1 MLPLR
6 LMLKVEN
13 ISFGYTEKPVLESVS
28 FEAKKGEHISIVGES
43 GSGKTT
49 LLKLLYGVYDLNQ
62 GNISW
67 KETPILGPKFN
78 LLVGTEFMKYVSQEF
93 DLVPYFTVEETVG
106 KYLSNFYLKKKTQ
119 RIKELLEL
127 VELIDYDKTK
137 ITNLSGGQ
145 KQRVSI
151 ATALAKEPEII
162 LLDEPFSHIDNFQKH
177 HLRRNL
183 FNYFKA
189 SNITCIVATHDKE
202 DVLGYAD
209 KVLVLGNTKIVAQ
222 NTPEQLYKNPKSP
235 LVASFFS
242 EYNLIDGKVVYAHQ
256 LKPVEKSSLEVKVVQ
271 SYFKGSYFLIQGKRG
286 KQTFLFEN
294 NQSINPG
301 EKVFLQ
307 IVKK

>member
-1 MLPLR
+1 
-6 LMLKVEN
+6 MLKVEN
-13 ISFGYTEKPVLESVS
+13 ISFGYTEVPILESVS
-28 FEAKKGEHISIVGES
+28 FEAKAGEHISIVGES

-62 GNISW
+62 GSISW
-67 KETPILGPKFN
+67 KDTSILGPKFN
-78 LLVGTEFMKYVSQEF
+78 LVVGTEFMKYVSQEF

-106 KYLSNFYLKKKTQ
+106 KHLSNFYLKKKAK
-119 RIKELLEL
+119 RIQELLEVVDL
-127 VELIDYDKTK
+127 KDYRKTK

-189 SNITCIVATHDKE
+189 NDITCIVATHDKE

-209 KVLVLGNTKIVAQ
+209 KVLVLDNAKIAAQ

-242 EYNLIDGKVVYAHQ
+242 EYNLIDGKVIYANQ
-256 LKPVEKSSLEVKVVQ
+256 LKIVEKSCLEVEVVQ
-271 SYFKGSYFLIQGKRG
+271 SYFKGSHFLIQTKRG
-286 KQTFLFEN
+286 KQTILFEN
-294 NQSINPG
+294 NNEMKPG
-301 EKVFLQ
+301 ESVFLQ

>member
-1 MLPLR
+1 
-6 LMLKVEN
+6 MLKVEN
-13 ISFGYTEKPVLESVS
+13 ISFGYTKTPVLESVS
-28 FEAKKGEHISIVGES
+28 FEAKTGEHISIVGES

-67 KETPILGPKFN
+67 KGKPILGPKFN
-78 LLVGTEFMKYVSQEF
+78 LVVGPEFIKYVSQEF

-119 RIKELLEL
+119 RIEELLEV
-127 VELIDYDKTK
+127 VELKDYTKTK
-137 ITNLSGGQ
+137 ITKLSGGQ

-162 LLDEPFSHIDNFQKH
+162 LLDEPFSHIDNFHKH
-177 HLRRNL
+177 NLRRKL
-183 FNYFKA
+183 FNHFKA

-209 KVLVLGNTKIVAQ
+209 KMLVLDNAKILAQ
-222 NTPEQLYKNPKSP
+222 NTPKWLYENPKSP
-235 LVASFFS
+235 LIASFFL
-242 EYNLIDGKVVYAHQ
+242 EYNVIAGELVYAHQ
-256 LKPVEKSSLEVKVVQ
+256 LKPVKDSNLKVEVKQ
-271 SYFKGSYFLIQGKRG
+271 SYFKGNYFLIEALLG

-294 NQSINPG
+294 SLEMKPG
-301 EKVFLQ
+301 EKICLE
-307 IVKK
+307 IVNK